1 MNTHSLAG
9 FRETTRPSHSER
21 RRPACGLTAIV
32 PDSGRP
38 NKRSRRRV
46 PRIRARSK
54 RLLHLHA
61 RLRAGA
67 ATFELLLKLSAA
79 ALLDG

>member
-1 MNTHSLAG
+1 
-9 FRETTRPSHSER
+9 
-21 RRPACGLTAIV
+21 
-32 PDSGRP
+32 
-38 NKRSRRRV
+38 V

-79 ALLDG
+79 ALLNG